1 MQIDWAKVKTIFDA
15 ALHRAPTLRPAF
27 LTEACGGDGALRAEV
42 ETLLRHYAAANPS
55 FLEQPVFADTV
66 SFIEEALPQRFGPY
80 RIVRELGR
88 GGMGAVYL
96 AERADGEF
104 KKQVAIKVMQSNL
117 SAAEVAR
124 FKQERQ
130 ILADLDHPNIAR
142 LLDGGT
148 QDGLPYV
155 VMELVEGRS
164 LRALLKEQGALPLE
178 QAVALTEQV
187 CAGLAAAHRLGVV
200 HRDIKP
206 ENLMVAESEGR
217 WLVKILDF
225 GIARAS
231 ATAGELNQT
240 KTGVVMGTAAY
251 MSPEQ
256 ALGATHDR
264 IDARSD
270 VYSLGMVLYEML
282 TGQVAFAGASPHA
295 VIAKHLHEQPTPP
308 SRVRAELRISGAVE
322 RVVLKAL
329 AKDRAERQQTVEALA
344 AELTQAYTHGQ
355 QTVRASWL
363 PGRRMALAVALVCG
377 LLLAVAAWGW
387 WRRQDARP
395 AVVVDATLPAANA
408 PAPLRLT
415 YRVFKRS
422 PNGAALALGLEDA
435 ARVGDEVYLEL
446 TPPFQ
451 CAVYLLYE
459 DRQGT
464 LVWANPKPNRAPQI
478 GLAGQLLRV
487 PEQAGVKLDAPPRKQ
502 NFLVVYVPDSVN
514 WSLEDAVLPERFA
527 VKTEGVYVPYAL
539 LSKAATQR
547 LREHLR
553 NEAELLEST
562 APPVNAVY
570 ALELKP
576 SERTRYHRVTIR
588 QTE

>member
-1 MQIDWAKVKTIFDA
+1 MQLDWAKAKTILNA
-15 ALHRAPTLRPAF
+15 ALQCDPSQRQAF
-27 LTEACGGDGALRAEV
+27 LREACDADDALRAEV
-42 ETLLRHYAAANPS
+42 EKLLRAHANANPS
-55 FLEQPVFADTV
+55 FLENPVLADTA
-66 SFIEEALPQRFGPY
+66 SFVDELDKLPQQRFGPY

-88 GGMGAVYL
+88 GGMGAVFL

-104 KKQVAIKVMQSNL
+104 NKQVAIKVMQGGL
-117 SAAEVAR
+117 SRAEVAR

-164 LRALLKEQGALPLE
+164 LRALLKEQGALPLA
-178 QAVALTEQV
+178 QAIALTQQV

-206 ENLMVAESEGR
+206 ENLMVIEGAGQPA
-217 WLVKILDF
+217 VKILDF

-231 ATAGELNQT
+231 AAISELSQT

-256 ALGATHDR
+256 ALGVTHDQ

-270 VYSLGMVLYEML
+270 IYSLGMVLYEML
-282 TGQVAFAGASPHA
+282 TGQVAFTGASQQA
-295 VIAKHLHEQPTPP
+295 VIVKRLQERPTPP
-308 SRVRAELRISGAVE
+308 NQLRVVPPIPRAVE
-322 RVVLKAL
+322 AVVLKAL
-329 AKDRAERQQTVEALA
+329 EKERADRPQTVEELAQALTTASEAHPRPAWLNWKWAALLVVVCAALA
-344 AELTQAYTHGQ
+344 FGYRGWPRGQ
-355 QTVRASWL
+355 TKIETTAPPANL
-363 PGRRMALAVALVCG
+363 P
-377 LLLAVAAWGW
+377 VAAA
-387 WRRQDARP
+387 Q
-395 AVVVDATLPAANA
+395 
-408 PAPLRLT
+408 RLT
-415 YRVFKRS
+415 YRVFKRG
-422 PNGAALALGLEDA
+422 PNGATQALGLEDA
-435 ARVGDEVYLEL
+435 VRTDDEVYLEI

-459 DRQGT
+459 DRQET

-487 PEQAGVKLDAPPRKQ
+487 PERAGVKLDAPPRKQ

-514 WSLEDAVLPERFA
+514 WSLEDAVLPERFV
-527 VKTEGVYVPYAL
+527 VKTEDVFIPYAL
-539 LSKAATQR
+539 ISVAAARR
-547 LREHLR
+547 LRAHLL
-553 NEAELLEST
+553 NTAEQLELT
-562 APPVNAVY
+562 APPVKAAY

-576 SERTRYHRVTIR
+576 EARTLYHRVTVR